1 MPRQNIVRIE
11 SAELR
16 QGILT
21 PIAVI
26 RECLDEIVNNHVNS
40 ADFIEEINSIRKSCD
55 ILATKSNSLLNDIK
69 ILESEK
75 NPDLSKFRHDLRNP
89 LNGILGYAE
98 IIEEEF
104 EEDLDKTS
112 IVSLKKIKDLSHEI
126 ASAIDSIVNT
136 LERNLSNEEISNAED
151 STEEEAIERLFST
164 LNSEEYEPK
173 ISSDISGNSIL
184 IVDDN
189 DSNRDLLYRRL
200 KSLGFQCLQASG
212 GIEALEVLQKEKI
225 DLVLLDVLMPDMNGI
240 EVLNEIRNS
249 DLQSD
254 LPVIMVSG
262 FDDVRSVAKCI
273 AIGAS
278 DYLSKPVDS
287 IVLGAKVVAALERKA
302 LRSKSNKLMEQL
314 TIQATTDQLTGIKN
328 RRSIYEELDSLIE
341 NYKLS
346 SKHFGIILLDIDFF
360 KSVNDTYGHHA
371 GDMVLIDAAKC
382 FSENIRSN
390 DFIGRQGGE
399 EFLALI
405 EGVDIEEIGMIGER
419 VRSSIEE
426 SIIKVEGI
434 EIKIT
439 VSGGIAHSSEKIDR
453 DELINLAD
461 QRLYVA
467 KQTGRNRIIDKEPQT
482 RD

>member
-1 MPRQNIVRIE
+1 MPNQNIVRIE

-26 RECLDEIVNNHVNS
+26 RECLDDIVVNHENS
-40 ADFIEEINSIRKSCD
+40 SDFLSEINSIRKSCD
-55 ILATKSNSLLNDIK
+55 FLATKSNSLINDIK
-69 ILESEK
+69 VLEKET

-104 EEDLDKTS
+104 EDDLDKQ
-112 IVSLKKIKDLSHEI
+112 SLLSLSKIKELSHEI
-126 ASAIDSIVNT
+126 ANAIDSIVNA
-136 LERNLSNEEISNAED
+136 LERKLNADDLQENKG
-151 STEEEAIERLFST
+151 SEEEAIERLFST
-164 LNSEEYEPK
+164 LNSDEYDPVISEE
-173 ISSDISGNSIL
+173 ISDSIIL

-189 DSNRDLLYRRL
+189 DSNRDLLQRRL
-200 KSLGFQCLQASG
+200 RLYDFECVQASG
-212 GIEALEVLQKEKI
+212 GKEALSILSKQKI

-240 EVLNEIRNS
+240 EVLNAIRNS
-249 DLQSD
+249 ELQSD

-278 DYLSKPVDS
+278 DYLSKPVDGV
-287 IVLGAKVVAALERKA
+287 VLGAKVVAALERKA
-302 LRSKSNKLMEQL
+302 LRKKSNELMDQL
-314 TIQATTDQLTGIKN
+314 TIQATTDQLTGIRN
-328 RRSIYEELDSLIE
+328 RRSIYEKLDSLIQSCKD
-341 NYKLS
+341 NS
-346 SKHFGIILLDIDFF
+346 SNFGIILLDIDFF

-371 GDMVLIDAAKC
+371 GDMVLIEAAER
-382 FSENIRSN
+382 FSQNIRSN

-405 EGVDIEEIGMIGER
+405 DDIEIDEITQIAER
-419 VRSSIEE
+419 VRKSIE
-426 SIIKVEGI
+426 SSVINVEGT

-439 VSGGIAHSSEKIDR
+439 VSGGIAHSSEKIER
-453 DELINLAD
+453 DDLINLAD
-461 QRLYVA
+461 ERLYLA
-467 KQTGRNRIIDKEPQT
+467 KENGRNRIINQGFLTKD
-482 RD
+482 

>member
-26 RECLDEIVNNHVNS
+26 RECLDEIVSNHVNS

-104 EEDLDKTS
+104 EEDLDKAS

-173 ISSDISGNSIL
+173 ISTDISGNSIL

-405 EGVDIEEIGMIGER
+405 EGVDLEEIGMIGER

-426 SIIKVEGI
+426 STIKVEGI
-434 EIKIT
+434 QIKIT
-439 VSGGIAHSSEKIDR
+439 VSGGIAHSSEQTDR

>member
-1 MPRQNIVRIE
+1 
-11 SAELR
+11 
-16 QGILT
+16 
-21 PIAVI
+21 
-26 RECLDEIVNNHVNS
+26 
-40 ADFIEEINSIRKSCD
+40 
-55 ILATKSNSLLNDIK
+55 
-69 ILESEK
+69 
-75 NPDLSKFRHDLRNP
+75 
-89 LNGILGYAE
+89 
-98 IIEEEF
+98 
-104 EEDLDKTS
+104 
-112 IVSLKKIKDLSHEI
+112 
-126 ASAIDSIVNT
+126 
-136 LERNLSNEEISNAED
+136 
-151 STEEEAIERLFST
+151 
-164 LNSEEYEPK
+164 
-173 ISSDISGNSIL
+173 
-184 IVDDN
+184 
-189 DSNRDLLYRRL
+189 
-200 KSLGFQCLQASG
+200 
-212 GIEALEVLQKEKI
+212 
-225 DLVLLDVLMPDMNGI
+225 
-240 EVLNEIRNS
+240 
-249 DLQSD
+249 

-405 EGVDIEEIGMIGER
+405 EGVDLEEIGMIGER

-426 SIIKVEGI
+426 STIKVEGI
-434 EIKIT
+434 QIKIT
-439 VSGGIAHSSEKIDR
+439 VSGGIAHSSEQTDR

>member
-26 RECLDEIVNNHVNS
+26 RECLDEIVSNHVNS
-40 ADFIEEINSIRKSCD
+40 VDFIEEINSIRKSCD

-104 EEDLDKTS
+104 EEDLDKAS

-173 ISSDISGNSIL
+173 ISTDISGNSIL

-405 EGVDIEEIGMIGER
+405 EGVDLEEIGMIGER

-426 SIIKVEGI
+426 STIKVEGI
-434 EIKIT
+434 QIKIT
-439 VSGGIAHSSEKIDR
+439 VSGGIAHSSEQTDR

>member
-1 MPRQNIVRIE
+1 MPNQNIVRIE

-26 RECLDEIVNNHVNS
+26 RECLDDIVVNHENS
-40 ADFIEEINSIRKSCD
+40 SDFLSEINSIRKSCD
-55 ILATKSNSLLNDIK
+55 FLATKSNSLINDIK
-69 ILESEK
+69 VLEKET

-104 EEDLDKTS
+104 EDDLDKQ
-112 IVSLKKIKDLSHEI
+112 SLLSLSKIKELSHEI
-126 ASAIDSIVNT
+126 ANAIDSIVNA
-136 LERNLSNEEISNAED
+136 LERKLNADDLQENKG
-151 STEEEAIERLFST
+151 SEEEAIERLFST
-164 LNSEEYEPK
+164 LNSDEYDPVISEE
-173 ISSDISGNSIL
+173 ISDSIIL

-189 DSNRDLLYRRL
+189 DSNRDLLQRRL
-200 KSLGFQCLQASG
+200 RLYDFECVQASG
-212 GIEALEVLQKEKI
+212 GKEALSILSKQKI

-240 EVLNEIRNS
+240 EVLNAIRNS
-249 DLQSD
+249 ELQSD

-278 DYLSKPVDS
+278 DYLSKPVDGV
-287 IVLGAKVVAALERKA
+287 VLGAKVVAALERKA
-302 LRSKSNKLMEQL
+302 LRKKSNELMDQL
-314 TIQATTDQLTGIKN
+314 TVQATTDQLTGIRN
-328 RRSIYEELDSLIE
+328 RRSIYEKLDSLIQSCKD
-341 NYKLS
+341 NS
-346 SKHFGIILLDIDFF
+346 SNFGIILLDIDFF

-371 GDMVLIDAAKC
+371 GDMVLIEAAER
-382 FSENIRSN
+382 FSQNIRSN

-405 EGVDIEEIGMIGER
+405 GDIEINEITQIAER
-419 VRSSIEE
+419 VRKSIE
-426 SIIKVEGI
+426 SSVINVEGT

-439 VSGGIAHSSEKIDR
+439 VSGGIAHSSEKIER
-453 DELINLAD
+453 DDLINLAD
-461 QRLYVA
+461 ERLYLA
-467 KQTGRNRIIDKEPQT
+467 KENGRNRIINQGFLTKD
-482 RD
+482 

>member
-1 MPRQNIVRIE
+1 MPNQNIVRIE

-26 RECLDEIVNNHVNS
+26 RECLDDIVVNHENS
-40 ADFIEEINSIRKSCD
+40 SDFLSEINSIRKSCD
-55 ILATKSNSLLNDIK
+55 FLATKSNSLINDIK
-69 ILESEK
+69 VLEKET

-104 EEDLDKTS
+104 EDDLDKQ
-112 IVSLKKIKDLSHEI
+112 SLLSLSKIKELSHEI
-126 ASAIDSIVNT
+126 ANAIDSIVNA
-136 LERNLSNEEISNAED
+136 LERKLNADDLQENKG
-151 STEEEAIERLFST
+151 SEEEAIERLFST
-164 LNSEEYEPK
+164 LNSDEYDPIISEE
-173 ISSDISGNSIL
+173 ISDSIIL

-189 DSNRDLLYRRL
+189 DSNRDLLQRRL
-200 KSLGFQCLQASG
+200 RLYDFECVQASG
-212 GIEALEVLQKEKI
+212 GKEALSILSKQKI

-240 EVLNEIRNS
+240 EVLNAIRNS
-249 DLQSD
+249 ELQSD

-278 DYLSKPVDS
+278 DYLSKPVDGV
-287 IVLGAKVVAALERKA
+287 VLGAKVVAALERKA
-302 LRSKSNKLMEQL
+302 LRKKSNELMDQL
-314 TIQATTDQLTGIKN
+314 TVQATTDQLTGIRN
-328 RRSIYEELDSLIE
+328 RRSIYEKLDSLIQSCKD
-341 NYKLS
+341 NS
-346 SKHFGIILLDIDFF
+346 SNFGIILLDIDFF

-371 GDMVLIDAAKC
+371 GDMVLIEAAER
-382 FSENIRSN
+382 FSQNIRSN

-405 EGVDIEEIGMIGER
+405 DDIEIDEITQIAER
-419 VRSSIEE
+419 VRKSIE
-426 SIIKVEGI
+426 SSVINVEGT

-439 VSGGIAHSSEKIDR
+439 VSGGIAHSSEKIER
-453 DELINLAD
+453 DDLINLAD
-461 QRLYVA
+461 ERLYLA
-467 KQTGRNRIIDKEPQT
+467 KENGRNRIINQGFLTKD
-482 RD
+482 

>member
-1 MPRQNIVRIE
+1 MPNQNIVRIE

-26 RECLDEIVNNHVNS
+26 RECLDDIVVNHENS
-40 ADFIEEINSIRKSCD
+40 SDFLSEINSIRKSCD
-55 ILATKSNSLLNDIK
+55 FLATKSNSLINDIK
-69 ILESEK
+69 VLEKET

-104 EEDLDKTS
+104 EDDLDKQ
-112 IVSLKKIKDLSHEI
+112 SLLSLSKIKELSHEI
-126 ASAIDSIVNT
+126 ANAIDSIVNA
-136 LERNLSNEEISNAED
+136 LERKLNADDLQENKG
-151 STEEEAIERLFST
+151 SEEEAIERLFST
-164 LNSEEYEPK
+164 LNSDEYDPVISEE
-173 ISSDISGNSIL
+173 ISDSIIL

-189 DSNRDLLYRRL
+189 DSNRDLLQRRL
-200 KSLGFQCLQASG
+200 RLYDFECVQASG
-212 GIEALEVLQKEKI
+212 GKEALSILSKQKI

-240 EVLNEIRNS
+240 EVLNAIRNS
-249 DLQSD
+249 ELQSD

-278 DYLSKPVDS
+278 DYLSKPVDGV
-287 IVLGAKVVAALERKA
+287 VLGAKVVAALERKA
-302 LRSKSNKLMEQL
+302 LRKKSNELMDQL
-314 TIQATTDQLTGIKN
+314 TIQATTDQLTGIRN
-328 RRSIYEELDSLIE
+328 RRSIYEKLDSLIQSC
-341 NYKLS
+341 KDS
-346 SKHFGIILLDIDFF
+346 SSNFGIILLDIDFF

-371 GDMVLIDAAKC
+371 GDMVLIEAAER
-382 FSENIRSN
+382 FSQNIRSN

-405 EGVDIEEIGMIGER
+405 DDIEIDEITQIAER
-419 VRSSIEE
+419 VRKSIE
-426 SIIKVEGI
+426 SSVINVEGT

-439 VSGGIAHSSEKIDR
+439 VSGGIAHSSEKIER
-453 DELINLAD
+453 DDLINLAD
-461 QRLYVA
+461 ERLYLA
-467 KQTGRNRIIDKEPQT
+467 KENGRNRIINQGFLTKD
-482 RD
+482 

>member
-1 MPRQNIVRIE
+1 MPNQNIVRIE

-26 RECLDEIVNNHVNS
+26 RECLDDIVVNHENS
-40 ADFIEEINSIRKSCD
+40 SDFLSEINSIRKSCD
-55 ILATKSNSLLNDIK
+55 FLATKSNSLINDIK
-69 ILESEK
+69 VLEKET

-104 EEDLDKTS
+104 EDDLDKQ
-112 IVSLKKIKDLSHEI
+112 SLLSLSKIKELSHEI
-126 ASAIDSIVNT
+126 ANAIDSIVNA
-136 LERNLSNEEISNAED
+136 LERKLNADDLQENKG
-151 STEEEAIERLFST
+151 SEEEAIERLFST
-164 LNSEEYEPK
+164 LNSDEYDPVISEE
-173 ISSDISGNSIL
+173 ISDSIIL

-189 DSNRDLLYRRL
+189 DSNRDLLQRRL
-200 KSLGFQCLQASG
+200 RLYDFECVQASG
-212 GIEALEVLQKEKI
+212 GKEALSILSKQKI

-240 EVLNEIRNS
+240 EVLNAIRNS
-249 DLQSD
+249 ELQSD

-278 DYLSKPVDS
+278 DYLSKPVDGV
-287 IVLGAKVVAALERKA
+287 VLGAKVVAALERKA
-302 LRSKSNKLMEQL
+302 LRKKSNELMDQL
-314 TIQATTDQLTGIKN
+314 TVQATTDQLTGIRN
-328 RRSIYEELDSLIE
+328 RRSIYEKLDSLIQSCKD
-341 NYKLS
+341 NS
-346 SKHFGIILLDIDFF
+346 SNFGIILLDIDFF

-371 GDMVLIDAAKC
+371 GDMVLIEAAER
-382 FSENIRSN
+382 FSQNIRSN

-405 EGVDIEEIGMIGER
+405 DDIEIDEITQIAER
-419 VRSSIEE
+419 VRKSIE
-426 SIIKVEGI
+426 SGVINVEGT

-439 VSGGIAHSSEKIDR
+439 VSGGIAHSSEKIER
-453 DELINLAD
+453 DDLINLAD
-461 QRLYVA
+461 ERLYLA
-467 KQTGRNRIIDKEPQT
+467 KENGRNRIINQGFLTKD
-482 RD
+482 

>member
-1 MPRQNIVRIE
+1 MPSTNIVRIE

-26 RECLDEIVNNHVNS
+26 KECLDDLINGYSNS

-55 ILATKSNSLLNDIK
+55 LLSTKSNSLMNDIK
-69 ILESEK
+69 ILESES
-75 NPDLSKFRHDLRNP
+75 NPNLSKFRHDLRNP

-104 EEDLDKTS
+104 EEELDEA
-112 IVSLKKIKDLSHEI
+112 SLLLLVKIKDLSYEI
-126 ASAIDSIVNT
+126 ANAIESIVNT
-136 LERNLSNEEISNAED
+136 LERNLSNEDPEEGD
-151 STEEEAIERLFST
+151 SKEQEAIERLFSA
-164 LNSEEYEPK
+164 LNSEEYQPK
-173 ISSDISGNSIL
+173 ISEDISGSKIL

-189 DSNRDLLYRRL
+189 DSNRELLDRRL
-200 KSLGFQCLQASG
+200 KSYKFECYQASG
-212 GIEALEVLQKEKI
+212 GIEALELLQSQDI

-240 EVLNEIRNS
+240 EVLNEIRKS

-262 FDDVRSVAKCI
+262 FDDVRSIAKCI

-278 DYLSKPVDS
+278 DYLSKPVDG

-302 LRSKSNKLMEQL
+302 LRNKANKLMDQL

-328 RRSIYEELDSLIE
+328 RRSIYDELDKLVDNFQLKKIE
-341 NYKLS
+341 
-346 SKHFGIILLDIDFF
+346 FGIIILDIDFF
-360 KSVNDTYGHHA
+360 KSVNDTHGHHA
-371 GDMVLIDAAKC
+371 GDVVLVEAAKC
-382 FSENIRSN
+382 FSKNIRSN

-405 EGVDIEEIGMIGER
+405 DNVDIKETTKIAER
-419 VRSSIEE
+419 VRSAIEE
-426 SIIKVEGI
+426 NIIDVDGTNI
-434 EIKIT
+434 NIT
-439 VSGGIAHSSEKIDR
+439 VSGGIAHSSETKER
-453 DELINLAD
+453 DSLINLAD
-461 QRLYVA
+461 ERLYVA
-467 KQTGRNRIIDKEPQT
+467 KESGRNKIIN
-482 RD
+482 

>member
-1 MPRQNIVRIE
+1 MPNQNIVRIE

-26 RECLDEIVNNHVNS
+26 RECLDDIVVNHENS
-40 ADFIEEINSIRKSCD
+40 SDFLSEINSIRKSCD
-55 ILATKSNSLLNDIK
+55 FLATKSNSLINDIK
-69 ILESEK
+69 VLEKET

-104 EEDLDKTS
+104 EDDLDKQ
-112 IVSLKKIKDLSHEI
+112 SLLSLSKIKELSHEI
-126 ASAIDSIVNT
+126 ANAIDSIVNA
-136 LERNLSNEEISNAED
+136 LERKLNADDLQENKG
-151 STEEEAIERLFST
+151 SEEEAIERLFST
-164 LNSEEYEPK
+164 LNSDEYDPIISEE
-173 ISSDISGNSIL
+173 ISDSIIL

-189 DSNRDLLYRRL
+189 DSNRDLLQRRL
-200 KSLGFQCLQASG
+200 RLYDFECVQASG
-212 GIEALEVLQKEKI
+212 GKEALSILSKQKI

-240 EVLNEIRNS
+240 EVLNAIRNS
-249 DLQSD
+249 ELQSD

-278 DYLSKPVDS
+278 DYLSKPVDGV
-287 IVLGAKVVAALERKA
+287 VLGAKVVAALERKA
-302 LRSKSNKLMEQL
+302 LRKKSNELMDQL
-314 TIQATTDQLTGIKN
+314 IFQATTDQLTGIRN
-328 RRSIYEELDSLIE
+328 RRSIYEKLDSLIQSCKD
-341 NYKLS
+341 NS
-346 SKHFGIILLDIDFF
+346 SNFGIILLDIDFF

-371 GDMVLIDAAKC
+371 GDMVLIEAAER
-382 FSENIRSN
+382 FSQNIRSN

-405 EGVDIEEIGMIGER
+405 DDIEIDEITQIAER
-419 VRSSIEE
+419 VRKSIE
-426 SIIKVEGI
+426 SSVINVEGT

-439 VSGGIAHSSEKIDR
+439 VSGGIAHSSEKIER
-453 DELINLAD
+453 DDLINLAD
-461 QRLYVA
+461 ERLYLA
-467 KQTGRNRIIDKEPQT
+467 KENGRNRIINQGFLTKD
-482 RD
+482 

>member
-1 MPRQNIVRIE
+1 MPSQNIVRIE

-26 RECLDEIVNNHVNS
+26 RECLDEIVNNNTDS
-40 ADFIEEINSIRKSCD
+40 EDFIEEVNSIRKSCD
-55 ILATKSNSLLNDIK
+55 LLATKSNSLLNDIK

-104 EEDLDKTS
+104 EEDLDEQS
-112 IVSLKKIKDLSHEI
+112 IESIKKIKDLSYEI
-126 ASAIDSIVNT
+126 ANAIDSIVST
-136 LERNLSNEEISNAED
+136 LERNLSNEAVSDAD
-151 STEEEAIERLFST
+151 TSTEEEAIERLFST
-164 LNSEEYEPK
+164 LNSEEYDPK
-173 ISSDISGNSIL
+173 ISSDISGSSIL

-189 DSNRDLLYRRL
+189 DSNRDLLYIRL
-200 KSLGFQCLQASG
+200 KSLGFKCLQASG
-212 GIEALEVLQKEKI
+212 GIEALDTLKKNTV

-278 DYLSKPVDS
+278 DYLSKPVDG

-302 LRSKSNKLMEQL
+302 LRKKSNKLMEQL
-314 TIQATTDQLTGIKN
+314 TIQATTDQLTGIRN
-328 RRSIYEELDSLIE
+328 RRSIYEELEKLIE
-341 NYKLS
+341 NCKLT
-346 SKHFGIILLDIDFF
+346 SKHFGVILLDIDFF

-371 GDMVLIDAAKC
+371 GDMVLIDAAKS
-382 FSENIRSN
+382 FSNNIRSN

-405 EGVDIEEIGMIGER
+405 EDIDLKEIIKIAER
-419 VRSSIEE
+419 VRSSIER
-426 SIIKVEGI
+426 SIIKVEGV

-439 VSGGIAHSSEKIDR
+439 VSGGIAHSSEKINR
-453 DELINLAD
+453 DDLINLAD
-461 QRLYVA
+461 ERLYVA
-467 KQTGRNRIIDKEPQT
+467 KQSGRNRIISEELMTKD
-482 RD
+482 

>member
-1 MPRQNIVRIE
+1 MPNQNIVRIE

-26 RECLDEIVNNHVNS
+26 RECLDDIVANHENS
-40 ADFIEEINSIRKSCD
+40 SDFLSEINSIRKSCD
-55 ILATKSNSLLNDIK
+55 FLATKSNSLINDIK
-69 ILESEK
+69 VLEKET

-104 EEDLDKTS
+104 EDDLDKQ
-112 IVSLKKIKDLSHEI
+112 SLLSLSKIKELSHEI
-126 ASAIDSIVNT
+126 ANAIDSIVNA
-136 LERNLSNEEISNAED
+136 LERKLNADDLQENKG
-151 STEEEAIERLFST
+151 SEEEAIERLFST
-164 LNSEEYEPK
+164 LNSDEYDPIISEE
-173 ISSDISGNSIL
+173 ISDSIIL

-189 DSNRDLLYRRL
+189 DSNRDLLQRRL
-200 KSLGFQCLQASG
+200 RLYDFECVQASG
-212 GIEALEVLQKEKI
+212 GKEALSILSKQKI

-240 EVLNEIRNS
+240 EVLNAIRNS
-249 DLQSD
+249 ELQSD

-278 DYLSKPVDS
+278 DYLSKPVDGV
-287 IVLGAKVVAALERKA
+287 VLGAKVVAALERKA
-302 LRSKSNKLMEQL
+302 LRKKSNELMDQL
-314 TIQATTDQLTGIKN
+314 TVQATTDQLTGIRN
-328 RRSIYEELDSLIE
+328 RRSIYEKLDSLIQSCKD
-341 NYKLS
+341 NS
-346 SKHFGIILLDIDFF
+346 SNFGIILLDIDFF

-371 GDMVLIDAAKC
+371 GDMVLIEAAER
-382 FSENIRSN
+382 FSQNIRSN

-405 EGVDIEEIGMIGER
+405 DDIEINEITQIAER
-419 VRSSIEE
+419 VRKSIE
-426 SIIKVEGI
+426 SSVINVEGT

-439 VSGGIAHSSEKIDR
+439 VSGGIAHSSEKIER
-453 DELINLAD
+453 DDLINLAD
-461 QRLYVA
+461 ERLYLA
-467 KQTGRNRIIDKEPQT
+467 KENGRNRIINQGFLTKD
-482 RD
+482 

>member
-1 MPRQNIVRIE
+1 MPNQNIVRIE

-26 RECLDEIVNNHVNS
+26 RECLDDIVVNHENS
-40 ADFIEEINSIRKSCD
+40 SDFLSEINSIRKSCD
-55 ILATKSNSLLNDIK
+55 FLATKSNSLINDIK
-69 ILESEK
+69 VLEKET

-104 EEDLDKTS
+104 EDDLDKQ
-112 IVSLKKIKDLSHEI
+112 SLLSLSKIKELSHEI
-126 ASAIDSIVNT
+126 ANAIDSIVNA
-136 LERNLSNEEISNAED
+136 LERKLNADDLQENKG
-151 STEEEAIERLFST
+151 SEEEAIERLFST
-164 LNSEEYEPK
+164 LNSDEYDPVISEE
-173 ISSDISGNSIL
+173 ISDSIIL

-189 DSNRDLLYRRL
+189 DSNRDLLQRRL
-200 KSLGFQCLQASG
+200 RLYDFECVQASG
-212 GIEALEVLQKEKI
+212 GKEALSILSKQKI

-240 EVLNEIRNS
+240 EVLNAIRNS
-249 DLQSD
+249 ELQSD

-278 DYLSKPVDS
+278 DYLSKPVDGV
-287 IVLGAKVVAALERKA
+287 VLGAKVVAALERKA
-302 LRSKSNKLMEQL
+302 LRKKSNELMDQL
-314 TIQATTDQLTGIKN
+314 TVQATTDQLTGIRN
-328 RRSIYEELDSLIE
+328 RRSIYEKLDSLIQSCKD
-341 NYKLS
+341 NS
-346 SKHFGIILLDIDFF
+346 SNFGIILLDIDFF

-371 GDMVLIDAAKC
+371 GDMVLIEAAER
-382 FSENIRSN
+382 FSQNIRSN

-405 EGVDIEEIGMIGER
+405 DDIEIDEITQIAER
-419 VRSSIEE
+419 VRKSIE
-426 SIIKVEGI
+426 SSVINVEGT

-439 VSGGIAHSSEKIDR
+439 VSGGIAHSSEKIER
-453 DELINLAD
+453 DDLINLAD
-461 QRLYVA
+461 ERLYLA
-467 KQTGRNRIIDKEPQT
+467 KENGRNRIINQGFLTKD
-482 RD
+482 

>member
-104 EEDLDKTS
+104 EEDLDKAS

-249 DLQSD
+249 DLKSD

-405 EGVDIEEIGMIGER
+405 ESVDIEEIGMIGER

>member
-1 MPRQNIVRIE
+1 MPNQNIVRIE

-26 RECLDEIVNNHVNS
+26 RECLDDIVVNHENS
-40 ADFIEEINSIRKSCD
+40 SDFLSEINSIRKSCD
-55 ILATKSNSLLNDIK
+55 FLATKSNSLINDIK
-69 ILESEK
+69 VLEKET

-104 EEDLDKTS
+104 EDDLDKQ
-112 IVSLKKIKDLSHEI
+112 SLLSLSKIKELSYEI
-126 ASAIDSIVNT
+126 ANAIDSIVNA
-136 LERNLSNEEISNAED
+136 LERKLNADDLQENKG
-151 STEEEAIERLFST
+151 SEEEAIERLFST
-164 LNSEEYEPK
+164 LNSDEYDPIISEE
-173 ISSDISGNSIL
+173 ISDSIIL

-189 DSNRDLLYRRL
+189 DSNRDLLQRRL
-200 KSLGFQCLQASG
+200 RLYDFECVQASG
-212 GIEALEVLQKEKI
+212 GKEALSILSKQKI

-240 EVLNEIRNS
+240 EVLNAIRNS
-249 DLQSD
+249 ELQSD

-278 DYLSKPVDS
+278 DYLSKPVDGV
-287 IVLGAKVVAALERKA
+287 VLGAKVVAALERKA
-302 LRSKSNKLMEQL
+302 LRKKSNELMDQL
-314 TIQATTDQLTGIKN
+314 TVQATTDQLTGIRN
-328 RRSIYEELDSLIE
+328 RRSIYEKLDSLIQSCKD
-341 NYKLS
+341 NS
-346 SKHFGIILLDIDFF
+346 SNFGIILLDIDFF

-371 GDMVLIDAAKC
+371 GDMVLIEAAKR
-382 FSENIRSN
+382 FSQNIRSN

-405 EGVDIEEIGMIGER
+405 DDIEINEITQIAER
-419 VRSSIEE
+419 VRKSIE
-426 SIIKVEGI
+426 SSVINVEGT

-439 VSGGIAHSSEKIDR
+439 VSGGIAHSSEKIER
-453 DELINLAD
+453 DDLINLAD
-461 QRLYVA
+461 ERLYLA
-467 KQTGRNRIIDKEPQT
+467 KENGRNRIINQGFLTKD
-482 RD
+482 

>member
-1 MPRQNIVRIE
+1 MPNQNIVRIE

-26 RECLDEIVNNHVNS
+26 RECLDDIVVNHENS
-40 ADFIEEINSIRKSCD
+40 SDFLSEINSIRKSCD
-55 ILATKSNSLLNDIK
+55 FLATKSNSLINDIK
-69 ILESEK
+69 VLEKET

-104 EEDLDKTS
+104 EDDLDKQ
-112 IVSLKKIKDLSHEI
+112 SLLSLSKIKELSHEI
-126 ASAIDSIVNT
+126 ANAIDSIVNA
-136 LERNLSNEEISNAED
+136 LERKLNADDLQENKG
-151 STEEEAIERLFST
+151 SEEEAIERLFST
-164 LNSEEYEPK
+164 LNSDEYDPIISEE
-173 ISSDISGNSIL
+173 ISDSIIL

-189 DSNRDLLYRRL
+189 DSNRDLLQRRL
-200 KSLGFQCLQASG
+200 RLYDFECVQASG
-212 GIEALEVLQKEKI
+212 GKEALSILSKQKI

-240 EVLNEIRNS
+240 EVLNAIRNS
-249 DLQSD
+249 ELQSD

-278 DYLSKPVDS
+278 DYLSKPVDGV
-287 IVLGAKVVAALERKA
+287 VLGAKVVAALERKA
-302 LRSKSNKLMEQL
+302 LRKKSNELMDQL
-314 TIQATTDQLTGIKN
+314 TVQATTDQLTGIRN
-328 RRSIYEELDSLIE
+328 RRSIYEKLDSLIQSCKD
-341 NYKLS
+341 NS
-346 SKHFGIILLDIDFF
+346 SNFGIILLDIDFF

-371 GDMVLIDAAKC
+371 GDMVLIEAAKR
-382 FSENIRSN
+382 FSQNIRSN

-405 EGVDIEEIGMIGER
+405 DDIEIDEITQIAER
-419 VRSSIEE
+419 VRQSIE
-426 SIIKVEGI
+426 SNVINLEGT

-439 VSGGIAHSSEKIDR
+439 VSGGIAHSSEKIER
-453 DELINLAD
+453 DDLINLAD
-461 QRLYVA
+461 ERLYLA
-467 KQTGRNRIIDKEPQT
+467 KENGRNRIINQGFLTKD
-482 RD
+482 

>member
-26 RECLDEIVNNHVNS
+26 RECLDEIVSNHVNS

-104 EEDLDKTS
+104 EEDLDKAS

-405 EGVDIEEIGMIGER
+405 ESVDIEETGMIGER